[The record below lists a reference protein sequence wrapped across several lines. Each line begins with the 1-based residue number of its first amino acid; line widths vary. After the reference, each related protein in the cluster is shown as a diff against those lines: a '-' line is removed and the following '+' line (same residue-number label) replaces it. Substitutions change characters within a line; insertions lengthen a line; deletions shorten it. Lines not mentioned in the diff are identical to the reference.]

1 MSVENLNELNNLA
14 KRVIENVYP
23 NSDTVE
29 ITPEA
34 MYPVVKVILDGL
46 TREYMPPEFGRQAN
60 SQLICTIHIESDV
73 LRKACRIVEENH
85 NSKDDND
92 RTSRGTRNFDQFSRL
107 EDEFVDRLLG
117 QVIYYIF
124 GEPLHVIAPA
134 GICTNSG
141 RTLFTL
147 TTEFTAEQLTQAM
160 ERFIV
165 DNCAAIAEAAE
176 CDYKSRLMSSVGNT
190 NAYVKSMNDKLNEVS
205 AIVNDFRREI
215 VGLTESVSR
224 GVNKL
229 LDLVTPLTVSKKSS
243 VKKGKTK

>member
-29 ITPEA
+29 IAPEA

-73 LRKACRIVEENH
+73 LRKACRIVEENY

-92 RTSRGTRNFDQFSRL
+92 RTSRGTRNFGQFSRL

-124 GEPLHVIAPA
+124 GEPLHVMAPA

-160 ERFIV
+160 ERFITH
-165 DNCAAIAEAAE
+165 NQLAMAEATE
-176 CDYKSRLMSSVGNT
+176 REYKSRLLSGVENT

-243 VKKGKTK
+243 VKKDKTK